1 MKPGREHELHSVQ
14 SKHHHTA
21 SLWKPKKGAFKGNC
35 PDQKSPRLAVFTFDV
50 ELFLIRPLKELRSC
64 PHPFKVYN
72 WGHIQGDVHLHYRY
86 YPIGTGWEQYPSF
99 SLKRR
104 VGPHPLIVPITD
116 NDNFVFQNVFLLRHE
131 YWASGNS

>member
-1 MKPGREHELHSVQ
+1 MKPGREYELHSVQ

-35 PDQKSPRLAVFTFDV
+35 PDQESPRLAVLTFEV
-50 ELFLIRPLKELRSC
+50 ELLLIRPLKELRSC
-64 PHPFKVYN
+64 PHP
-72 WGHIQGDVHLHYRY
+72 GQGDVHLHYWY
-86 YPIGTGWEQYPSF
+86 YPIVTGWEQYPSY

-116 NDNFVFQNVFLLRHE
+116 NDNFVFQSVFLLHHE